1 MILPASLSEI
11 LEKHAGDICGHKVE
25 LKHTEPVS
33 GGCINQSALLVFTH
47 DFTAFLKWN
56 PSAPPTMFQREADG
70 LNALAATQ
78 TLRVPRVFSWSDTSE
93 SGSTPG
99 FLMLEDLATTDGNST
114 IRSDYDEE
122 LGKELAALHALP
134 APYFGFP
141 HDNFIGSTPQ
151 PNHPRETWAEFFLQQ
166 RLHPMIQR
174 LRGSGKIS
182 ADQTIWAS
190 QCAEAATQH
199 LREVTEGPVLVHGD
213 LWAGNV
219 MRDGS
224 GRPALIDPACYY
236 GHREVDLAM
245 TELFGGFSSRFRAAY
260 ETAHPLKDGYPLR
273 KEIYNLYHV
282 LNHALLFG
290 GSYWSQAESILNR
303 FRD

>member
-1 MILPASLSEI
+1 MTLSASLSEI
-11 LEKHAGDICGHKVE
+11 LEKHAGEICGHRVE

-33 GGCINQSALLVFTH
+33 GGCINHSARLVFTQ

-56 PSAPPTMFQREADG
+56 PSAPPTMFQREAEG
-70 LNALAATQ
+70 LNALAATK
-78 TLRVPRVFSWSDTSE
+78 TLRVPRVFRWSEPSE

-99 FLMLEDLATTDGNST
+99 FLMLEDLSSSDGDPVSM
-114 IRSDYDEE
+114 IDFDEE
-122 LGKELAALHALP
+122 LGIGLADLHALP
-134 APYFGFP
+134 APYYGFP

-151 PNHPRETWAEFFLQQ
+151 PNQPRETWAEFFLQQ
-166 RLHPMIQR
+166 RLLPMIQR
-174 LRGSGKIS
+174 LRGAQKIS
-182 ADQTIWAS
+182 EEQCKVAIH
-190 QCAEAATQH
+190 CAENAAQH
-199 LREVTEGPVLVHGD
+199 LREVTEGPALVHGD

-219 MRDGS
+219 MRDGT

-245 TELFGGFSSRFRAAY
+245 TELFGGFSSRFRTAY
-260 ETAHPLKDGYPLR
+260 ETALPLKDGYPLR
-273 KEIYNLYHV
+273 KGIYNLYHV

-290 GSYWSQAESILNR
+290 GSYWSQAKSILNR